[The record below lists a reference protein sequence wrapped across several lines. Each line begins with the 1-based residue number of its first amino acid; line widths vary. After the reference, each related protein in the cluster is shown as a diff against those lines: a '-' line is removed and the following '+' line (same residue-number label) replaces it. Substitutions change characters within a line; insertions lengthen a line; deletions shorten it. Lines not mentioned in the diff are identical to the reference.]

1 MLIPNIFSRDLRE
14 FHVLVNCHSGILR
27 FYRAW
32 IFYILN
38 LMLQSYVL
46 FLFLLYIL
54 IPHIITAGRLLYK
67 HIWHCPQIQYIVT
80 IYKII
85 KQLKNF
91 AFPVNI
97 LQTPGSLHTVENN
110 IDTDKT

>member
-1 MLIPNIFSRDLRE
+1 
-14 FHVLVNCHSGILR
+14 
-27 FYRAW
+27 
-32 IFYILN
+32 
-38 LMLQSYVL
+38 MLQSYVL
-46 FLFLLYIL
+46 FLFLMYIL

>member
-1 MLIPNIFSRDLRE
+1 M
-14 FHVLVNCHSGILR
+14 
-27 FYRAW
+27 
-32 IFYILN
+32 
-38 LMLQSYVL
+38 
-46 FLFLLYIL
+46 YIL

-91 AFPVNI
+91 DYEAYMTTYSKKCVFSFEGKYI
-97 LQTPGSLHTVENN
+97 YMK
-110 IDTDKT
+110 DCK